1 METELEETKGV
12 VKKLSD
18 VKNVLNKVI
27 TNDNKMSN
35 DMIVQQQQLSNKSKL
50 ASPGE
55 ERAKNKDD
63 FWN

>member
-1 METELEETKGV
+1 M
-12 VKKLSD
+12 
-18 VKNVLNKVI
+18 LNKVI